1 MRVGKAVLAGIVI
14 WVVGIIWAMLT
25 CGWLFNW
32 VYTIPPRIWK
42 DAASITS
49 TSNTIGSGLLGLLI
63 ALIFVFVYAW
73 LYKGI
78 PGKGIK
84 KGLTYAFIV
93 WLVSAFS
100 GMITMPFYMTISWV
114 VVIYWILNGLVG
126 NLIFGLI
133 LGAIYKE
140 KEASAKKK

>member
-1 MRVGKAVLAGIVI
+1 MRMGKAILAGVVI
-14 WVVGIIWAMLT
+14 WIVGIIWTMLT

-32 VYTIPPRIWK
+32 VYAIPPVIWK
-42 DAASITS
+42 DAAAITS
-49 TSNTIGSGLLGLLI
+49 IGNMIGSNLLGLLI

-84 KGLTYAFIV
+84 KGLAYGFIV

-114 VVIYWILNGLVG
+114 VIVYWVLNGLISY
-126 NLIFGLI
+126 LIFVLI
-133 LGAIYKE
+133 AGAIYKE
-140 KEASAKKK
+140 KETVAKKK